1 MSHYAVE
8 IDLEQPN
15 TSHVQVIDLASA
27 ASGPETGATR
37 VLDVGCWTGEVGR
50 ILTERGCSVTG
61 IEIDTEAARLA
72 EKVLDRVVVADL
84 DEKPLTELV
93 EPGSFDVVIFADV
106 LEHLVDPRAALEQAR
121 ELLAPGG
128 RVVISIPNV
137 THGSVRLALLQGRW
151 QTTETGLLDRTH
163 IKFYSREGLATLFTE
178 AGYAIEDLRGT
189 TADPLNVEVAIDPAD
204 LPEASVEWVRRQ
216 PDALVYQ
223 FQLSARPLADG
234 ESSAAVPDLVEAAP
248 AEDVR
253 LRDAHTKRFE
263 EVHRSRLAT
272 RDHILGV
279 QASANSAQARVGV
292 LSKQLRESR
301 AINKRR
307 RERIERLRGKVAG
320 LEADLTYATRHPV
333 RNFGRR
339 VVRRLR
345 RVGAS

>member
-8 IDLEQPN
+8 IDLDHRN
-15 TSHVQVIDLASA
+15 TSHVQVLDLAESA
-27 ASGPETGATR
+27 ASAGGGKR
-37 VLDVGCWTGEVGR
+37 VLDVGCWTGEIGR
-50 ILTERGCSVTG
+50 ILTERGCTVTG
-61 IEIDTEAARLA
+61 IEIDPEAASLA
-72 EKVLDRVVVADL
+72 EKVLERVVVADL
-84 DEKPLTELV
+84 DATPLTEIV

-121 ELLAPGG
+121 DLLAPGG

-151 QTTETGLLDRTH
+151 QTTDTGLLDRTH
-163 IKFYSREGLATLFTE
+163 IKFYSREGLLQLFTE

-189 TADPLNVEVAIDPAD
+189 TADPLNVEVSVDPGL
-204 LPEASVEWVRRQ
+204 LPDVAVEWVRQQ

-234 ESSAAVPDLVEAAP
+234 ESAPTAPELVQAAP
-248 AEDVR
+248 ADEVR
-253 LRDAHTKRFE
+253 LRDVHTQKFE
-263 EVHRSRLAT
+263 EITRSRLAT
-272 RDHILGV
+272 RDHILGI
-279 QASANSAQARVGV
+279 QASANSAQARVGT
-292 LSKQLRESR
+292 LSKQLREAR
-301 AINKRR
+301 EVNRRR

-345 RVGAS
+345 RAAQG

>member
-8 IDLEQPN
+8 IDLDQPN
-15 TSHVQVIDLASA
+15 TSHVQVLDLAAPKSSA
-27 ASGPETGATR
+27 GGKQ

-50 ILTERGCSVTG
+50 ILTERGCTVTG
-61 IEIDTEAARLA
+61 IEIDPEAATLA
-72 EKVLDRVVVADL
+72 EKVLERVVVADL
-84 DEKPLTELV
+84 DAKPLTEIV

-151 QTTETGLLDRTH
+151 QTTDTGLLDRTH
-163 IKFYSREGLATLFTE
+163 IKFYSRDGLIALFAE
-178 AGYAIEDLRGT
+178 AGYVIEDLRGT
-189 TADPLNVEVAIDPAD
+189 TADPLNVEVAVDVAG
-204 LPEASVEWVRRQ
+204 LPEATVEWVRRQ

-223 FQLSARPLADG
+223 FQLAARPLADG
-234 ESSAAVPDLVEAAP
+234 ETAPMPPELVEPVP
-248 AEDVR
+248 ADEVR
-253 LRDAHTKRFE
+253 FRDAQTKRFE

-279 QASANSAQARVGV
+279 QASANSAQARVGT
-292 LSKQLRESR
+292 LSKQLREAR
-301 AINKRR
+301 TINKRR
-307 RERIERLRGKVAG
+307 RERIERLRAKVAG
-320 LEADLTYATRHPV
+320 LETDLTYATRHPV

-345 RVGAS
+345 RSARG